1 MYPSKWTIRKNL
13 KDQVYAL
20 IQQLCAVKNSKI
32 YLKKCLYNTAL
43 SAQHTMSKR
52 LLPLTIFIDPPLYVV
67 PILGFYIIM
76 NPSVCSLLLSKV
88 L

>member
-20 IQQLCAVKNSKI
+20 IQQLCALRYN
-32 YLKKCLYNTAL
+32 NTAL
-43 SAQHTMSKR
+43 LAHYTMSNR

-76 NPSVCSLLLSKV
+76 NPSVCSLFLSKV